1 MNEVVNILTS
11 KIVSIWIA
19 PLIVGVIGGIIL
31 RNIHKKD
38 KKLISEANNRYLNSV
53 RQYIISKVKINSNV
67 ISDIRKN
74 IIKELN
80 IKDKYIYNEMELK
93 NKIITDISENNYIN
107 EKDKSDLISFTYEI
121 FKPFNNVIFEDEK
134 ENTKLI
140 IIVYSILVGST
151 LLFIFIWS
159 NYMSKL
165 DKVFFIRF
173 EDGVSLI
180 CALTGIIVSFT
191 IILNHK
197 SARKK
202 LINLFFEEVDD
213 K

>member
-121 FKPFNNVIFEDEK
+121 FKPFNTVDI
-134 ENTKLI
+134 LI
-140 IIVYSILVGST
+140 L
-151 LLFIFIWS
+151 
-159 NYMSKL
+159 
-165 DKVFFIRF
+165 
-173 EDGVSLI
+173 
-180 CALTGIIVSFT
+180 
-191 IILNHK
+191 
-197 SARKK
+197 
-202 LINLFFEEVDD
+202 
-213 K
+213 